1 MRHSRSN
8 SRDIRATCQ
17 HEIMPAEKHDQRT
30 PPRKTEKERE
40 RERERGRESREL
52 THSLFSSYSTANSAS
67 SLSRCL
73 SVSLARR
80 STIRIDLRERANNR
94 RKRHSEDRHRRS
106 TVLVV
111 LVTADSRWHVRTIA
125 PPGLRVRSHMRARAC
140 ARARPNRGSA
150 VRMRLFEIE
159 HTSEGS
165 TFPRGN
171 EHVASTRETDPY
183 LLLPPLLFRD
193 WFDPWCLSLTHSLSL
208 SLYLSL
214 SYSYVSLSL
223 FLTLAGVRSRPSEIP
238 RYTVSSS
245 VSGHRVCWQPPS
257 GPGHCARERGTAAST
272 RARARQA
279 SNPRMKNQGLFEP
292 EGHTTSQEK
301 LGTACTSPGLFALT
315 AHSTRIIRST
325 ERPTVAEGSRPTS
338 LHSASPRSSWR
349 DETAPTRSVSRS
361 FTLYALQ
368 TPVSLSLSPSQH
380 GDMSIHRQ
388 RYTARSTLLPSI
400 AIRESRESEKVV
412 ARDMQLSR
420 RLIESPAA
428 AIGRSSG
435 RARSIE
441 SWLAY
446 APLPRGHFRI
456 TTEIQRA
463 LQDALKSRV
472 ALSPWQYIRR

>member
-193 WFDPWCLSLTHSLSL
+193 WFDPWCLSLTHSLSP
-208 SLYLSL
+208 SIF
-214 SYSYVSLSL
+214 L
-223 FLTLAGVRSRPSEIP
+223 FLTPTSPSHSFSLLLAFARDPRRSRDIRSLRVYPA
-238 RYTVSSS
+238 TAS
-245 VSGHRVCWQPPS
+245 VDSRLRV
-257 GPGHCARERGTAAST
+257 PGTARENEARQ
-272 RARARQA
+272 RARARA
-279 SNPRMKNQGLFEP
+279 
-292 EGHTTSQEK
+292 
-301 LGTACTSPGLFALT
+301 
-315 AHSTRIIRST
+315 
-325 ERPTVAEGSRPTS
+325 
-338 LHSASPRSSWR
+338 R
-349 DETAPTRSVSRS
+349 D
-361 FTLYALQ
+361 
-368 TPVSLSLSPSQH
+368 
-380 GDMSIHRQ
+380 RQ
-388 RYTARSTLLPSI
+388 
-400 AIRESRESEKVV
+400 AIREWRTRDYLSPRDTPRAKRNSAPRARAPDYLHSLLTRLESSDRPSDRPLRRVRARLHFTPLRREVRGEMKRRRQDPW
-412 ARDMQLSR
+412 AALSR
-420 RLIESPAA
+420 CMHCKHQSLCLSLPLSTETCPFTGSGIPHAA
-428 AIGRSSG
+428 LCCRPSRYARAA
-435 RARSIE
+435 RARKS
-441 SWLAY
+441 L
-446 APLPRGHFRI
+446 L
-456 TTEIQRA
+456 EICN
-463 LQDALKSRV
+463 SRDD
-472 ALSPWQYIRR
+472 

>member
-208 SLYLSL
+208 SLPLSFSFL
-214 SYSYVSLSL
+214 LL
-223 FLTLAGVRSRPSEIP
+223 RLPLTLSHSCWRSLETLGDPAIYGLFECIRPP
-238 RYTVSSS
+238 RLL
-245 VSGHRVCWQPPS
+245 
-257 GPGHCARERGTAAST
+257 TAAFGSRALRART
-272 RARARQA
+272 RHGSEHARARATGKQSANEEPGTIWARGTHTRAKRNSAPRARAPDYLHSLLTRLESSDRPSDRPLRRVRARLHFTPLRREVRGEMKRRRQDPWA
-279 SNPRMKNQGLFEP
+279 
-292 EGHTTSQEK
+292 
-301 LGTACTSPGLFALT
+301 ALSRCM
-315 AHSTRIIRST
+315 HCKHQSLCLSLPLST
-325 ERPTVAEGSRPTS
+325 ETCPFTGSGIPHAALCCRPSR
-338 LHSASPRSSWR
+338 
-349 DETAPTRSVSRS
+349 
-361 FTLYALQ
+361 YA
-368 TPVSLSLSPSQH
+368 
-380 GDMSIHRQ
+380 R
-388 RYTARSTLLPSI
+388 
-400 AIRESRESEKVV
+400 
-412 ARDMQLSR
+412 
-420 RLIESPAA
+420 AA
-428 AIGRSSG
+428 
-435 RARSIE
+435 RARKS
-441 SWLAY
+441 L
-446 APLPRGHFRI
+446 L
-456 TTEIQRA
+456 EICN
-463 LQDALKSRV
+463 SRDD
-472 ALSPWQYIRR
+472 